1 MLTRKLFKTI
11 REERIGLV
19 QSAQSFVFHYS
30 KRLIYQ
36 CGTFINYFLFFRL
49 RTSIFANT
57 EKFKASN
64 KEDSEGRTVR
74 EHLVRSLG
82 GSSAPDERFVAI
94 QILSVFQRTQ
104 RDSQF
109 PLTRVRVY
117 FAFSREPPMN
127 LETKVCSKDPSPIG
141 D

>member
-1 MLTRKLFKTI
+1 MPR
-11 REERIGLV
+11 
-19 QSAQSFVFHYS
+19 S
-30 KRLIYQ
+30 
-36 CGTFINYFLFFRL
+36 L
-49 RTSIFANT
+49 RQAIKNSL
-57 EKFKASN
+57 
-64 KEDSEGRTVR
+64 KELARRTVR

-82 GSSAPDERFVAI
+82 GSSAPDERFVTI

-127 LETKVCSKDPSPIG
+127 LETK
-141 D
+141 